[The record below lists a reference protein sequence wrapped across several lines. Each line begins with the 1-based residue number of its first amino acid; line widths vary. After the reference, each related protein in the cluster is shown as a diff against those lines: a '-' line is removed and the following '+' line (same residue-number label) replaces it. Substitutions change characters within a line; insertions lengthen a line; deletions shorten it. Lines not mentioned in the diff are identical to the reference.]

1 MTVHLAE
8 HGGEAVNMVKEHSF
22 DIILMDIQMP
32 IMDGFAAT
40 KKIRA
45 DGMQVPIVAVTAAA
59 MIEDKQKALAAGMN
73 EHLSKPCSRESLIAV
88 LRSYLTNE

>member
-1 MTVHLAE
+1 
-8 HGGEAVNMVKEHSF
+8 
-22 DIILMDIQMP
+22 
-32 IMDGFAAT
+32 
-40 KKIRA
+40 
-45 DGMQVPIVAVTAAA
+45 MQVPIVAVTAAA